1 MARRSSAQLRKE
13 IEGYLYWP
21 GGDGGG
27 GSRRGSGIESAVV
40 KPHARTSPRC
50 TKCAQFHTTAEH
62 ERHAGSTPVKR
73 GGGVK
78 AKAKKVDARPR
89 TRAKA
94 KQADV
99 GPGAKARATQ
109 ETRNEREE
117 RDQLLV
123 EMLARKLLDTAVR
136 TAPASDRY
144 GPHKVF
150 VSRLWDR
157 IGGDLRMTLPQFK
170 AWLITLN
177 RTEAADLARAD
188 LVGAMNP
195 RDVERSEINDHG
207 ATFHFVL
214 DRDARWR

>member
-27 GSRRGSGIESAVV
+27 GSRKGSGVESAVV
-40 KPHARTSPRC
+40 KPHARTSARC
-50 TKCAQFHTTAEH
+50 TKCSQFHTTAEH
-62 ERHAGSTPVKR
+62 ERHAGSTRKKR
-73 GGGVK
+73 GGGTKKRGGGTK
-78 AKAKKVDARPR
+78 AEAKKAN
-89 TRAKA
+89 
-94 KQADV
+94 V
-99 GPGAKARATQ
+99 GSGAKARTSRETQ
-109 ETRNEREE
+109 SEREE
-117 RDQLLV
+117 RNRILV
-123 EMLARKLLDTAVR
+123 EMLALKLLDTAVR

-170 AWLITLN
+170 AWLVALN
-177 RTEAADLARAD
+177 RTGAADLARAD